1 MKIANQTEL
10 VNRLMT
16 GEKLRPV
23 RGVVEYCFYDVKKAH
38 TINHNGASPFRF
50 GNEQKSFE
58 LDGFWLCADGET
70 EWELVA

>member
-1 MKIANQTEL
+1 MKIQNQAEL
-10 VNRLMT
+10 AKRLMN
-16 GEKLRPV
+16 GEKLRTQMC
-23 RGVVEYCFYDVKKAH
+23 EDYCFFDAKKSH
-38 TINHNGASPFRF
+38 TVNHEGASPFRF